1 MLTKKEKMVGVIFH
15 WSPNP
20 KLDFEG
26 KRQEIRHMSTVAHAF
41 PFLGKFGMVRSPDD
55 DSLDDYLQRPF
66 DSLEDA
72 LKPFEYY
79 KCTPVYLHITGK
91 PIAEIEHPE
100 SAVYIAGPDHGPLR
114 PPQNALVVRLPLG
127 GEIWACD
134 AMAIALYDR
143 MLRIRND

>member
-1 MLTKKEKMVGVIFH
+1 MLGVIFH
-15 WSPNP
+15 WSPNV

-26 KRQEIRHMSTVAHAF
+26 KRQTIRHMSTVAHGF
-41 PFLGKFGMVRSPDD
+41 SIDKFAVVRSPDD
-55 DSLDDYLQRPF
+55 ETLDDFLQRPF

-72 LKPFEYY
+72 LKPFDYY

-100 SAVYIAGPDHGPLR
+100 NAVYIAGPDHGPMR
-114 PPQNALVVRLPLG
+114 PPSDAIVVNLPVG

-143 MLRIRND
+143 LLRLEEK